1 MTRFRIFM
9 ITKFGEK
16 RTVDYV
22 EASEIGQLNT
32 NVVLLEDYGRVTY
45 VVPSNC
51 GVQEEIAGETDKS

>member
-1 MTRFRIFM
+1 M